1 MQVGPPEG
9 RLVFSFA
16 ASKEGIYSVD
26 FGSTISLLQ
35 AFSICVS
42 ILHGKRPY
50 DYAEP
55 CDASEE
61 KAAVERIVSNQLKS
75 SIKTRRKARASY
87 VSCPPIS
94 PVARA

>member
-1 MQVGPPEG
+1 MQVGPPER

-16 ASKEGIYSVD
+16 ASKEGIYSAD
-26 FGSTISLLQ
+26 FGSSISLLQ
-35 AFSICVS
+35 AFSMCVAV
-42 ILHGKRPY
+42 LHGKRPY

-61 KAAVERIVSNQLKS
+61 KAVVERVVSNQLKTS
-75 SIKTRRKARASY
+75 TKTRRKAPASY